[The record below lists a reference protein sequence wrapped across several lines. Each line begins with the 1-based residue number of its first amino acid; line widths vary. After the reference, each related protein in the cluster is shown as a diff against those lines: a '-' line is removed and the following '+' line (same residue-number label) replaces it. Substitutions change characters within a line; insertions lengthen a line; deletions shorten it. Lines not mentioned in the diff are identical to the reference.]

1 MQSIRNGATGREA
14 ALTYWFQREG
24 DDIMKTFIDLAD
36 LAKRVTGADREL
48 DVLIGEAV
56 NLIAYDDFGIRQSL
70 KLSGLEKVVEMA
82 DTHQNIWSSVLPR
95 YTASYD
101 AIMTLAG
108 DDNRRIEHGT
118 YENGTGWAY
127 VYLQNEDGESV
138 GEADANSEL
147 LALLAAMLTAKS
159 LRILRAEPIGALHA

>member
-1 MQSIRNGATGREA
+1 
-14 ALTYWFQREG
+14 
-24 DDIMKTFIDLAD
+24 MKTFTDLAD
-36 LAKRVTGADREL
+36 LAKEATGADREL
-48 DVLIGEAV
+48 DVLIGETI
-56 NLIAYDDFGIRQSL
+56 NLIAYDDVGIRQTV
-70 KLSGLEKVVEMA
+70 KLNGLDETVRRA
-82 DTHQNIWSSVLPR
+82 DIQQVLWSTALPR

-108 DDNRRIEHGT
+108 DDSRRIEHGT

-127 VYLQNEDGESV
+127 VYLQNEDGECV

-159 LRILRAEPIGALHA
+159 LRILRDEPIGALHA